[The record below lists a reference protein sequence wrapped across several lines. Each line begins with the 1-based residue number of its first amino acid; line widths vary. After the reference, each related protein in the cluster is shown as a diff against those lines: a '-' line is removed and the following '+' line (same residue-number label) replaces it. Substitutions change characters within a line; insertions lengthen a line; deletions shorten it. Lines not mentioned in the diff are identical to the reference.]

1 VPVVLLLVGT
11 SCEAQDGAK
20 IPPMPYVTTTPSGN
34 TFYIAANII
43 FDLATGETKN
53 VLMLVN
59 KAEDASVFTAED
71 AQNYANFVKHR
82 SPRIIWSIEILPP
95 LTTTPAFL
103 KKAMGVPTGDRFI
116 IKGVQYV

>member
-1 VPVVLLLVGT
+1 
-11 SCEAQDGAK
+11 
-20 IPPMPYVTTTPSGN
+20 MPTPNLTTQ

-59 KAEDASVFTAED
+59 NQKDASSFSATD
-71 AQNYANFVKHR
+71 AQNYITFVKAR
-82 SPRIIWSIEILPP
+82 SPKIIWSVEQLPQREP
-95 LTTTPAFL
+95 SVLWQPQ
-103 KKAMGVPTGDRFI
+103 FI

>member
-1 VPVVLLLVGT
+1 MLVDT
-11 SCEAQDGAK
+11 RSIIPAMPNLAQN
-20 IPPMPYVTTTPSGN
+20 TN

-59 KAEDASVFTAED
+59 KSEDASIFSATD
-71 AQNYANFVKHR
+71 AQNYVNFVK
-82 SPRIIWSIEILPP
+82 PRAPKIIWSVEQLAPRSASDM
-95 LTTTPAFL
+95 LGGT
-103 KKAMGVPTGDRFI
+103 RFI